1 MAYFDLCQVSVSF
14 ITICLFLGSVSRES
28 FLFFLSG
35 RDVSNS
41 ICHPP
46 IIIFAFIAVFLSGS
60 AAIS

>member
-1 MAYFDLCQVSVSF
+1 MAYFDLSQVSVSF

-28 FLFFLSG
+28 FFLSG
-35 RDVSNS
+35 RHVSNS

-46 IIIFAFIAVFLSGS
+46 VIIFAFIAVLLSGS